1 MVFREIKCIL
11 SLEFIT
17 ERTPA
22 LLGHFWVACKPIRKE
37 NHCFRWIITQG
48 TSTTRINTLP
58 PTYREHWQW
67 QAASTGLPQPPH
79 LLPAQHPW
87 GACSLAI
94 SCGEVFLG
102 KNCNTLPLTCFSLDT
117 LWLPADITNKQS
129 FWMLCCWVAG
139 DGFGTGTFL
148 VGMVVI
154 HLWRP
159 LSGSCCMFLILGKMQ
174 KTARAPLTVGDHI
187 SLPHCYCCPQGTLP
201 WAGGQ
206 EEVLFSGCGCAV
218 GRWGHFTDACTAAQG
233 RIMMLPFIGTRDLQ
247 KLQADTFL
255 PGCCNCAE
263 NCRDKIHLYLAHK
276 TMLRALKEQVNLYI
290 SPEQWQDV
298 KNMIKRNTKNRL
310 GSVSQTY
317 CHRILS
323 FNWHLETHRKK
334 VTFRK

>member
-1 MVFREIKCIL
+1 MVFRQIKCIL

-37 NHCFRWIITQG
+37 KHCFRWIITQG

-58 PTYREHWQW
+58 PIYCEHWQW
-67 QAASTGLPQPPH
+67 QAASTGLSQPPD

-94 SCGEVFLG
+94 SCGKVFLG
-102 KNCNTLPLTCFSLDT
+102 KNCNTLPLTCFYLDT

-129 FWMLCCWVAG
+129 FWMLCCWVAD
-139 DGFGTGTFL
+139 DGFATGTFL
-148 VGMVVI
+148 VGIVVI

-174 KTARAPLTVGDHI
+174 KTARALLTVGDHI
-187 SLPHCYCCPQGTLP
+187 SLPHCHCCPQGTLP

-218 GRWGHFTDACTAAQG
+218 GRWGHFTDECTAAKG
-233 RIMMLPFIGTRDLQ
+233 RIMMLPFIGTRDFCKSYKQTLFCQ
-247 KLQADTFL
+247 AVVTVLKTVETKFVFTWLIKLCSGHLKSKEISTSHQNSGRMSRIWSKGT
-255 PGCCNCAE
+255 P
-263 NCRDKIHLYLAHK
+263 KIGWVLWAKHIATEYW
-276 TMLRALKEQVNLYI
+276 ALTDI
-290 SPEQWQDV
+290 
-298 KNMIKRNTKNRL
+298 
-310 GSVSQTY
+310 
-317 CHRILS
+317 
-323 FNWHLETHRKK
+323 
-334 VTFRK
+334 